1 MIVSGG
7 HLIGIDH
14 VETDGVSILGDGVL
28 EPLKVN
34 PDAIDYYSAGPGIAF
49 NPGDSIEI
57 ENTDHIF
64 IDNNPEYIVSGDEMS
79 AYLYNNRYSIFSV
92 PEEVK
97 KLTIKVFGTEDE
109 STVSRTMFEFV
120 KEGDAADDLEK
131 VQVLGDD
138 ETECLMNAPMNWPGT
153 VTYHGVVVN
162 NIATILGYT
171 SADSGTV
178 DPSSLITSSGDHLV
192 TENGDYITFE
202 IDPTEINDN
211 PSGFI
216 IVTARNKRGTWI
228 PDRSF
233 NRLVDAM
240 NSGILPVLRVIGENN
255 LEQYYS
261 LYKYKPNTTFVFRSH
276 SFDED
281 EEKTLVSPEF
291 TYELESFRETTKKIA
306 VGVDIDYIDID
317 FIGDH

>member
-34 PDAIDYYSAGPGIAF
+34 PDAIDYYSAGPGIAL
-49 NPGDSIEI
+49 NEKGDSIEI

-120 KEGDAADDLEK
+120 KEGDTEDDLEK

-202 IDPTEINDN
+202 IDPTEIDDN

-216 IVTARNKRGTWI
+216 VVTARNKRGRWI

-233 NRLVDAM
+233 NELVDAM
-240 NSGILPVLRVIGENN
+240 NSGIIPTLRVLREWNQW
-255 LEQYYS
+255 QYLS
-261 LYKYKPNTTFVFRSH
+261 LYKYKPNEEFIFRAPVETTDDKIV
-276 SFDED
+276 
-281 EEKTLVSPEF
+281 TTEF
-291 TYELESFRETTKKIA
+291 TYKLRSFEDTSHETRIGY
-306 VGVDIDYIDID
+306 VEIDYMDI
-317 FIGDH
+317 G